1 MASTTTA
8 KRFHHDL
15 RSLADGYGV
24 LCLIAERKASVMA
37 RQSGHGTR
45 SVAPIPL
52 NLGAWQLKQDI
63 DRLVE
68 SLATAVGLRYRH
80 MDTVS
85 LLKGIMRY
93 EPRLLARADMPA
105 IVELTNQAAIRLDRM
120 LNPPPETKMIGWCPA
135 CGYELRCDELE
146 LKSGYKACDK
156 CHGEYKIKH
165 IQRASMLRLA
175 IGGARGTAPHISAL
189 LTCWGISVKA
199 KTINKWRERGI
210 IAPVGFDGDSA
221 VFLVWDIWQAYI
233 RRDREAG
240 TVAKT

>member
-37 RQSGHGTR
+37 RHSGHGTR

-52 NLGAWQLKQDI
+52 NLGAWQLRQDI

-68 SLATAVGLRYRH
+68 SLATAIGLRYRH

-93 EPRLLARADMPA
+93 EPRLLNRPDMPA
-105 IVELTNQAAIRLDRM
+105 IVELTRQAAIRLDRT

-135 CGYELRCDELE
+135 CGFELRCDELE
-146 LKSGYKACDK
+146 LKSGHATDAPENTASKTSNAPACSDSQSENHEEQQPK
-156 CHGEYKIKH
+156 SAAYYNHGASISRATQSH
-165 IQRASMLRLA
+165 IGALAGLSSRWEWTAS
-175 IGGARGTAPHISAL
+175 ARCSWCGMCGKRMCA
-189 LTCWGISVKA
+189 
-199 KTINKWRERGI
+199 RM
-210 IAPVGFDGDSA
+210 GD
-221 VFLVWDIWQAYI
+221 
-233 RRDREAG
+233 R
-240 TVAKT
+240 